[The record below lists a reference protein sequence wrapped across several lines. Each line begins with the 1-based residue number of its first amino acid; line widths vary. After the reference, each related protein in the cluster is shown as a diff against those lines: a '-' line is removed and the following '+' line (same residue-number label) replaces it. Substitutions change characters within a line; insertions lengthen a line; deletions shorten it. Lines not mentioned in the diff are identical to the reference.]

1 MRGSRLHPETTTHP
15 QTGCAGGR
23 NLRAKVA
30 SRLFAGALSLGAWA
44 APLSLAHAGDWLQFG
59 FDAAH
64 SGVNP
69 DEAGISG
76 RIGGF
81 RQIYATSLPADVDG
95 APVYLEN
102 VTSAGVTRDLLL
114 MTTVYGAT
122 FAVDAANGQQVWIQT
137 TDGPAPIVG
146 ASPAI
151 DPDRLFVYGAGVDGK
166 VHKYNVADGSEVVDA
181 YWPEIVTLKPGVEKM
196 ASALVFANAADGHTY
211 LYATTSNFGYD
222 RGDYQGHVMAI
233 DLASGAQRVFNML
246 CSNIGEHLAMA
257 PATPS
262 CADAQA
268 GIWGRPG
275 VVYDAFTDRIYL
287 TTGNG
292 PYSPGAGGNSWGESV
307 LSLPPAMTGP
317 DGAALTAPLDSYTPG
332 EYADLNTYD
341 LDLGVESPAILPA
354 PVGSN
359 IRNLGV
365 QIGKDGIARLLDL
378 DNLNGHGAPGYAGGE
393 IGLVSNLDY
402 RGSLNTQPAVWTDPE
417 NGSTWL
423 LAAYQS
429 AVYGLLVQ
437 ASARGKPELV
447 NAWSLATGGTSPV
460 VADGVMFFVAQTNDL
475 RALDVRTGA
484 LLWSAPVNGVH
495 WASPIVV
502 NGTVFL
508 TDNGATLRAFAAP
521 EAAAMQ
527 SHSAAVMPGAR
538 PARPVYRLHD
548 SQNQDRTFAN

>member
-1 MRGSRLHPETTTHP
+1 MQPE
-15 QTGCAGGR
+15 GRRIGGR
-23 NLRAKVA
+23 SLRASITPRLLARMLAIVA
-30 SRLFAGALSLGAWA
+30 SATLGPFAY
-44 APLSLAHAGDWLQFG
+44 AGDWLQFG

-69 DEAGISG
+69 DEAAISG

-81 RQIYATSLPADVDG
+81 RQVYAASLPADVDG
-95 APVYLEN
+95 SPVYLQN
-102 VTSAGVTRDLLL
+102 VQSAGITRDLLF

-122 FAVDAANGQQVWIQT
+122 FAVDAANGQQVWMQT
-137 TDGPAPIVG
+137 TDGPAPVVG

-151 DPDRLFVYGAGVDGK
+151 DPGRLFVYGAGVDGK
-166 VHKYNVADGSEVVDA
+166 VHKYNIADGSEIVDA

-196 ASALVFANAADGHTY
+196 SSALVFASAADGHTY

-222 RGDYQGHVMAI
+222 RGDYQGHVTAI

-257 PATPS
+257 PASPN

-275 VVYDAFTDRIYL
+275 VVYDAFTDRIYI

-292 PYSPGAGGNSWGESV
+292 PYAPGGLGRSWGESV
-307 LSLPPAMTGP
+307 LSLPPALTGP
-317 DGAALTAPLDSYTPG
+317 GGAALSAPLDSYTPG
-332 EYADLNTYD
+332 EYADLNSYD

-378 DNLNGHGAPGYAGGE
+378 DNLSGHAAPGYVGGE

-402 RGSLNTQPAVWTDPE
+402 RGSLNTQPAVWMDPK

-437 ASARGKPELV
+437 ANARGKPELI
-447 NAWSLATGGTSPV
+447 NAWSLAVGGTSPV

-475 RALDVRTGA
+475 RALDARTGA
-484 LLWSAPVNGVH
+484 LLWSAPVTGVH

-521 EAAAMQ
+521 QAAAGIQ
-527 SHSAAVMPGAR
+527 SQSAAMPGAR
-538 PARPVYRLHD
+538 PARPVYRLRE
-548 SQNQDRTFAN
+548 SPNQDRSHAN

>member
-1 MRGSRLHPETTTHP
+1 MSGSWLQDEITMQPDPRSRGRGSR
-15 QTGCAGGR
+15 
-23 NLRAKVA
+23 RARITPGLLVRMLAIVA
-30 SRLFAGALSLGAWA
+30 SATQGSFAN
-44 APLSLAHAGDWLQFG
+44 AGDWLQFG

-69 DEAGISG
+69 DEAGIAG
-76 RIGGF
+76 RVGEF
-81 RQIYATSLPADVDG
+81 RQIYATPLPADVDG
-95 APVYLEN
+95 SPVYLEN
-102 VTSAGVTRDLLL
+102 VRSAGITRNLLF
-114 MTTVYGAT
+114 MTTAYGAT
-122 FAVDAANGQQVWIQT
+122 FAVDAADGQQVWMQT
-137 TDGPAPIVG
+137 TYGPAPIVG

-151 DPDRLFVYGAGVDGK
+151 DPGRLFVYGAGVDGK
-166 VHKYNVADGSEVVDA
+166 VHKYNIGDGSEVMDA
-181 YWPEIVTLKPGVEKM
+181 YWPEIVTSKPGVEKM
-196 ASALVFANAADGHTY
+196 SSALVFASAADGHTY

-222 RGDYQGHVMAI
+222 RGDYQGHVTAI

-257 PATPS
+257 PASPN

-292 PYSPGAGGNSWGESV
+292 PYSPGGLGHSWGESV

-317 DGAALTAPLDSYTPG
+317 GGAALSAPLDSYTPD
-332 EYADLNTYD
+332 EYADLNSYD

-378 DNLNGHGAPGYAGGE
+378 DNLSGHGAPGYAGGE

-402 RGSLNTQPAVWTDPE
+402 RGSLNTQPAVWTDPQ

-429 AVYGLLVQ
+429 AVYGFLVQ
-437 ASARGKPELV
+437 ANTRGKPELV
-447 NAWSLATGGTSPV
+447 NAWSLAVGGTSPV

-475 RALDVRTGA
+475 RALDARTGA
-484 LLWSAPVNGVH
+484 LLWSAPVTGVH

-502 NGTVFL
+502 DGTVFL

-521 EAAAMQ
+521 EAIAPMQ
-527 SHSAAVMPGAR
+527 SRFALMPGAR
-538 PARPVYRLHD
+538 PARPVYRLREGP
-548 SQNQDRTFAN
+548 NQDRAKPN